1 MEKNIETNDAAVELK
16 ANIDAAIDSKA
27 TEVAA
32 KSDEALT
39 DAKSEINET
48 ITKSAEATNEKLEL
62 MQKQIDDN
70 KMEAKNNF
78 SIGTPKRSEF
88 GEQLRAKADE
98 IINLKR
104 GSAPVILDLKTL
116 TPSAGADSAPSR
128 DTRVEMIK
136 YDPNFDNRVANHLVT
151 GTTDAG
157 AIRHTFETAETD
169 LTNPK
174 VAGAIATGSA
184 VTLTDVYTPIEN
196 IFNVLTLSEESAKDI
211 SFVESY
217 LSTRLM
223 GNLRDIEDVQL
234 LRGNGTSPNYNGLA
248 TAGLS
253 FANLAAREAYLGT
266 LADSQTSGSSNNFDI
281 LTALYAGLANTN
293 YMAGKVFLNPLDYYS
308 MILAKATTNEYVLAQ
323 TVAPDGSYK
332 TFWNGV
338 EIVKTPAQ
346 TAGTFT
352 IMDMKAATYFM
363 REGSTI
369 EFGYNDNDFAGY
381 NVSVRANLRGALV
394 AYNQKGIISDTFVAW
409 KAALEAN

>member
-1 MEKNIETNDAAVELK
+1 MEKNIETNSAVVDLK

-78 SIGTPKRSEF
+78 AIKPPKRSEF
-88 GEQLRAKADE
+88 AEQIRAKADE

-104 GSAPVILDLKTL
+104 GAAPVILDLKTL

-128 DTRVEMIK
+128 DTRVEAIK

-151 GTTDAG
+151 GTTDG
-157 AIRHTFETAETD
+157 GGVRHTFETAETD
-169 LTNPK
+169 NTNPK
-174 VAGAIATGSA
+174 VAGSIATGSA
-184 VTLTDVYTPIEN
+184 VTLTDVYTKVEN
-196 IFNVLTLSEESAKDI
+196 IFNVLTLSEESSKDI
-211 SFVESY
+211 SYVESY

-234 LRGNGTSPNYNGLA
+234 LRGSGTSPNYNGLA
-248 TAGLS
+248 TAGLT
-253 FANLAAREAYLGT
+253 FADLAARETYIGD
-266 LADSQTSGSSNNFDI
+266 LADSQGTSANNFDV
-281 LTALYAGLANTN
+281 LTAVMAGLANTN
-293 YMAGKVFLNPLDYYS
+293 YMAGKVFVNPLDYYV
-308 MILAKATTNEYVLAQ
+308 MVLAKASGSGEYVLAQ
-323 TVAPDGSYK
+323 TIAPDGSYK

-352 IMDMKAATYFM
+352 MLDMRASTYFM

-394 AYNQKGIISDTFVAW
+394 NYNQKGIISDTFANW
-409 KAALEAN
+409 KLALNT

>member
-1 MEKNIETNDAAVELK
+1 MTAAVELK

-78 SIGTPKRSEF
+78 SIKPPKRSEF

-98 IINLKR
+98 IVNLKR

-169 LTNPK
+169 NTNPK
-174 VAGAIATGSA
+174 TAGAIATGSA

-196 IFNVLTLSEESAKDI
+196 IFNVLTLSEEASKDI
-211 SFVESY
+211 SYVESY

-234 LRGNGTSPNYNGLA
+234 LRGSGTSPNYNGLA
-248 TAGLS
+248 TAGLT
-253 FANLAAREAYLGT
+253 FADLAAREAYIGD
-266 LADSQTSGSSNNFDI
+266 LADSQGTGANNFDV
-281 LTALYAGLANTN
+281 LTAVMAGLANTN
-293 YMAGKVFLNPLDYYS
+293 YMAGKVFVNPIDYFV
-308 MILAKATTNEYVLAQ
+308 MVLAKSTQNEYVLAQ
-323 TVAPDGSYK
+323 TIAPDGSYK

-352 IMDMKAATYFM
+352 MLDMKAATYFT

-394 AYNQKGIISDTFVAW
+394 NYNQKGIISDTFANW
-409 KAALEAN
+409 KTALNT

>member
-1 MEKNIETNDAAVELK
+1 MENTNNEVSAEQKAANFKADIANDTASQIEAKTSNLATVESVEELK
-16 ANIDAAIDSKA
+16 
-27 TEVAA
+27 TENV
-32 KSDEALT
+32 L
-39 DAKSEINET
+39 
-48 ITKSAEATNEKLEL
+48 L
-62 MQKQIDDN
+62 QKQLDDV
-70 KMEAKNNF
+70 KAEQKNVF
-78 SIGTPKRSEF
+78 AIKPPKRSEF
-88 GEQLRAKADE
+88 SEQLRSKADE
-98 IINLKR
+98 IVNLKK

-128 DTRVEMIK
+128 DYRVEMIK

-151 GTTDAG
+151 GSTDAG

-169 LTNPK
+169 NTAPK

-184 VTLTDVYTPIEN
+184 VTLTDKYTPIEN
-196 IFNVLTLSEESAKDI
+196 IFNVLTLSEESSKDI
-211 SFVESY
+211 SYVESY

-234 LRGNGTSPNYNGLA
+234 LRGTGTSPNYNGLA
-248 TAGLS
+248 TSGLS

-281 LTALYAGLANTN
+281 LTAVFAGLANTN

-308 MILAKATTNEYVLAQ
+308 MVLAKATTNEYVLAQ
-323 TVAPDGSYK
+323 TIAPNGQYK
-332 TFWNGV
+332 TFWKGV
-338 EIVKTPAQ
+338 EIVVTPAQ

-352 IMDMKAATYFM
+352 ILDMRAATYFM
-363 REGSTI
+363 REGSNI

-381 NVSVRANLRGALV
+381 NVSVRANVRGALV
-394 AYNQKGIISDTFVAW
+394 TYNQKGIISDTFVAW

>member
-104 GSAPVILDLKTL
+104 GSSPVILDLKTL

-169 LTNPK
+169 NTNPK

-184 VTLTDVYTPIEN
+184 VTLTDVYTPVEN
-196 IFNVLTLSEESAKDI
+196 IFNVLTLSEESSKDI

-234 LRGNGTSPNYNGLA
+234 LRGSGTSPNYNGLA
-248 TAGLS
+248 TAGLT
-253 FANLAAREAYLGT
+253 FADAAARETYIGD
-266 LADSQTSGSSNNFDI
+266 LADSQGTSANNFDV
-281 LTALYAGLANTN
+281 LTAVYAGLANTN
-293 YMAGKVFLNPLDYYS
+293 YMAGKVFVNPLDYYV
-308 MILAKATTNEYVLAQ
+308 MVLAKSTQNEYVLSQ
-323 TVAPDGSYK
+323 TIAPDGSYK

-352 IMDMKAATYFM
+352 ILDMRAATYFM

-394 AYNQKGIISDTFVAW
+394 NYNQKGIISDTFANW
-409 KAALEAN
+409 KLALNT

>member
-27 TEVAA
+27 TEVAT

-78 SIGTPKRSEF
+78 AIKPPKRSEF

-98 IINLKR
+98 IVNLKR

-128 DTRVEMIK
+128 DLRVEMIK

-169 LTNPK
+169 NTAPK
-174 VAGAIATGSA
+174 TAGSIATGSA
-184 VTLTDVYTPIEN
+184 VTLTDVYTPVEN
-196 IFNVLTLSEESAKDI
+196 IFNVLTLSEESSKDI

-234 LRGNGTSPNYNGLA
+234 LRGSGTSPNYNGLA

-253 FANLAAREAYLGT
+253 FADAAARETYIGD
-266 LADSQTSGSSNNFDI
+266 LADSQGTSANNFDV
-281 LTALYAGLANTN
+281 LTAVMAGLANTN
-293 YMAGKVFLNPLDYYS
+293 YMAGKVFVNPLDYYV
-308 MILAKATTNEYVLAQ
+308 MVLAKSTQNEYVLAQ
-323 TVAPDGSYK
+323 TIAPDGTYK

-352 IMDMKAATYFM
+352 MLDMKAATYFM

-381 NVSVRANLRGALV
+381 NISVRANLRGALV
-394 AYNQKGIISDTFVAW
+394 AYNQSGIISDTFANW
-409 KAALEAN
+409 KTALNT